1 MSEYRSEIRTQVG
14 SGMRLFS
21 KEFMDELMLI
31 MEDCIKAGGT
41 SVRFKLPKIDKEEPP
56 YCEITLTY
64 DK

>member
-14 SGMRLFS
+14 SGMGLVS
-21 KEFMDELMLI
+21 NEFMDELMLL
-31 MEDCIKAGGT
+31 MKYCVDAGGST
-41 SVRFKLPKIDKEEPP
+41 IRFKMPKIDKEEPP